1 MRVLCDSAQPGAGLV
16 LPPFLLDAFLKCV
29 RVRAR
34 NVLDLYWPKVLP
46 VLFCSPRGGG
56 GGRGADSALED
67 ARALLPPALPRE
79 LRLF

>member
-1 MRVLCDSAQPGAGLV
+1 MRALCDSAQFGAALV

-34 NVLDLYWPKVLP
+34 NALDPSWPMVLP
-46 VLFCSPRGGG
+46 VLSCSPRGG
-56 GGRGADSALED
+56 RGKGVDSALED
-67 ARALLPPALPRE
+67 ARASLSPALPRE